1 MQLLSLITLML
12 VVFEVFGQV
21 ESTIVRRQ
29 IRRIVKRLDRNTND
43 LIDQVKESL
52 EEEDYKPRSERSE
65 RRPEGRRRGS
75 YVDKPLP
82 IPHE

>member
-1 MQLLSLITLML
+1 MQLLYWIAAAF
-12 VVFEVFGQV
+12 VFLEVSARV

-52 EEEDYKPRSERSE
+52 EEEDFKPRNE

-75 YVDKPLP
+75 
-82 IPHE
+82 